1 MKCWKCNKEAVIYRK
16 FEGKAWCG
24 EHFSE
29 QMEKKVKK
37 TIRKEGL
44 IDKGDKVCVA
54 LSGGKDSSLT
64 LYLLNKILE
73 RWHDVELTALAI
85 DEGISGYREES
96 LGNAKKLCKELD
108 VELKIVSF
116 KDNFG
121 KNLDEIL
128 QEDMDIGAC
137 TVCGVFRRWLLN
149 KASRKMGADKLAVGH
164 NLDDELQSIFM
175 NYLKGDMNRLV
186 RMGANPPLKENDLLV
201 SRIKPL
207 RNIPEKEC
215 GLYCLVNG
223 IEVQEDECPY
233 VNDSMRFGV
242 RDFLNEMEK
251 ESPGIKFSA
260 IHMYDNLL
268 PILRE
273 KFEGDYGSLNKCRK
287 CGEITNKEVCKTC
300 KLAEKLDLDIKTTL
314 SV

>member
-1 MKCWKCNKEAVIYRK
+1 MKCWKCEKDAVIYRK
-16 FEGKAWCG
+16 FEGKAWCD

-44 IDKGDKVCVA
+44 IDQGDKVCVA

-64 LYLLNKILE
+64 LYLLNKILKK
-73 RWHDVELTALAI
+73 WHDVELIALAI
-85 DEGISGYREES
+85 DEGIKGYREES
-96 LGNAKKLCKELD
+96 IENARKLCKDLD
-108 VELKIVSF
+108 VELNVVSF
-116 KDNFG
+116 KENFG

-128 QEDMDIGAC
+128 QDEIGIGEC
-137 TVCGVFRRWLLN
+137 TICGVFRRWLLN
-149 KASRKMGADKLAVGH
+149 KASREMKADKLAVGH

-186 RMGANPPLKENDLLV
+186 RMGANPPLKKDDLLV

-233 VNDSMRFGV
+233 VSGSMRFRV

-260 IHMYDNLL
+260 IQMYDNLL
-268 PILRE
+268 PVLRK
-273 KFEGDYGSLNKCRK
+273 KFEGDYGLLNRCEN
-287 CGEITNKEVCKTC
+287 CGEITNKNICKTC
-300 KLAEKLDLDIKTTL
+300 KLAEKLGLTIKTTL
-314 SV
+314 SI